1 MQSTRTLLLL
11 MLIVMPPVNAT
22 EAPVFEGPQSEIDSI
37 LNMFQQWESAR
48 ASGDTNAV
56 AALYHEDMLI
66 MTRGRS
72 LLEGRAGAKV
82 FYSENYTDNS
92 DRELNSSMMELR
104 VFGEIAIVTGQF
116 LVRDDNQG
124 IEDPGYYLIILRKD
138 SVGNWR
144 IYRDIDTPSFL
155 GGKESHVEGGEIELM
170 RSTEEEKVQ
179 QVENVESYRSVHEG
193 DAEPLLGQLQETAR
207 KRENTFEALMEAGK
221 VCSLGSMSHALY
233 EVGGEYRRNM

>member
-11 MLIVMPPVNAT
+11 MLIVIVMRPVNAT

-48 ASGDTNAV
+48 VSGDTNAV

-92 DRELNSSMMELR
+92 DRKLNSSMMELR

-144 IYRDIDTPSFL
+144 IYRDIDTPSP
-155 GGKESHVEGGEIELM
+155 
-170 RSTEEEKVQ
+170 
-179 QVENVESYRSVHEG
+179 
-193 DAEPLLGQLQETAR
+193 D
-207 KRENTFEALMEAGK
+207 
-221 VCSLGSMSHALY
+221 SLSLID
-233 EVGGEYRRNM
+233 NQ